1 MKKIIVILALLT
13 GLWTDS
19 LADNNADP
27 NMMIHYSFG
36 NVNGKTVADESGN
49 GYNATLYNNATVTAM
64 GKYKVM
70 NLGTSSGYLDMG
82 ASAGNILKNTSD
94 FTISTYYMVDDNASL
109 SGNGYYLWAF
119 SQLAANSATS
129 AAYMTYRVNAQRF
142 ATATGGYNNENGL
155 EIGSSTAKGSWHHVV
170 YRQKAATGE
179 LYIDGKLMVTNTA
192 MPILKQVFTTATPF
206 NWIGRA
212 PFSGDNYLKNTMVYD
227 FRFYGRAISNDSI
240 KDFASMVDSLNYEY
254 MFGTPGDFTELT
266 TMLDKCKTLY
276 TTADTK
282 DYPQSV
288 IDEIRDNIGIVETLI
303 EEKKAS
309 QTLINNWVNAFG
321 KAYYQ
326 MNATKRLT
334 INTIVVN
341 EKYDTNRGFIHPG

>member
-129 AAYMTYRVNAQRF
+129 AAYMTKSSGSGTVICSNISCSDWRF
-142 ATATGGYNNENGL
+142 GL
-155 EIGSSTAKGSWHHVV
+155 IWMSYVCSTQCRIFA
-170 YRQKAATGE
+170 
-179 LYIDGKLMVTNTA
+179 
-192 MPILKQVFTTATPF
+192 ILQ
-206 NWIGRA
+206 
-212 PFSGDNYLKNTMVYD
+212 
-227 FRFYGRAISNDSI
+227 
-240 KDFASMVDSLNYEY
+240 
-254 MFGTPGDFTELT
+254 
-266 TMLDKCKTLY
+266 
-276 TTADTK
+276 
-282 DYPQSV
+282 
-288 IDEIRDNIGIVETLI
+288 
-303 EEKKAS
+303 
-309 QTLINNWVNAFG
+309 
-321 KAYYQ
+321 
-326 MNATKRLT
+326 
-334 INTIVVN
+334 
-341 EKYDTNRGFIHPG
+341 